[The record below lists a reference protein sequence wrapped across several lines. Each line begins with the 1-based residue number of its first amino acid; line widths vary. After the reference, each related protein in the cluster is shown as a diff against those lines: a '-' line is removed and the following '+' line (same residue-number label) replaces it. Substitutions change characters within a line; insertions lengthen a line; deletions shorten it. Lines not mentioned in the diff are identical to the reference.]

1 MGSIFEQMIEGF
13 SQKDTGVFLD
23 ECMNTKLN
31 VKQIRKIPVRYRI
44 IAAGFVSHMNLEDL
58 NQKLEDNGCERLYA
72 RNITEASLIYAF
84 QNKNPMRN
92 GDGCTNYVKI

>member
-31 VKQIRKIPVRYRI
+31 VKQIRKIPVRY
-44 IAAGFVSHMNLEDL
+44 
-58 NQKLEDNGCERLYA
+58 
-72 RNITEASLIYAF
+72 
-84 QNKNPMRN
+84 
-92 GDGCTNYVKI
+92 